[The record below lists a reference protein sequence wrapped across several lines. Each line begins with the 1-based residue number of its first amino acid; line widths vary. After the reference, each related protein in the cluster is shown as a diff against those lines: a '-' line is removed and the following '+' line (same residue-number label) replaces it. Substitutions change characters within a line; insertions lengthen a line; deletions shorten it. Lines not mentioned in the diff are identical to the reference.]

1 MTDSPETGTGPGD
14 EQGSSGGPQQPGY
27 GQGPYGEPTYNPGPA
42 FGQPAY
48 GQPGPG
54 QPPPARPGPG
64 QPPYGQPPYGPPPYG
79 QPPYG
84 QPPYGQQP
92 YGQPGYGLPQYG
104 GSPYGQWT
112 PPAPKPGVIPLRPLS
127 VGEILDGAFTAV
139 RRNPKATLGLAAIVM
154 TINGVCTAVL
164 GLLTRN
170 AAANLQYPVA
180 GQTYTSTQ
188 LGHFYASFAKVY
200 VPLIVGTLIVQF
212 VVDTCLTGMLTAV
225 IGHSVLGRQITI
237 AEAWNLARP
246 RLLAVV
252 GSVLLEGLIIL
263 GLLAAGV
270 IPGLALILAHAVAL
284 GVLLMVVSLI
294 AAFVFI
300 VIFSVR
306 FSLATP
312 AVVLEGKGPWTS
324 LVRSWRLVKGSS
336 WRVLGITLLTSI
348 IVAFAG
354 FILELPFD
362 IISLAAG
369 SHSHSN
375 GLSFGFGGTTVIGVL
390 VTAVGATVAGAVTRP
405 VLAGTRV
412 LLYTDLRMRR
422 EGLDIVLQSAT
433 SQQEQASIGL
443 GVFNSPPPPNTPRW

>member
-1 MTDSPETGTGPGD
+1 MTDSPDTGADPGGD
-14 EQGSSGGPQQPGY
+14 QGSSGGVQQPGY
-27 GQGPYGEPTYNPGPA
+27 NQGPYGQPGYNQGPP

-48 GQPGPG
+48 RQPGQG
-54 QPPPARPGPG
+54 QPPYGHPGPG
-64 QPPYGQPPYGPPPYG
+64 QPPYGQPPYG
-79 QPPYG
+79 
-84 QPPYGQQP
+84 
-92 YGQPGYGLPQYG
+92 QPGYGPPQYG

-112 PPAPKPGVIPLRPLS
+112 PPAPKPGVIPLRPLT

-154 TINGVCTAVL
+154 AVNGVCTAEL
-164 GLLTRN
+164 GLLTRH

-180 GQTYTSTQ
+180 GQTYTSGQ
-188 LGHFYASFAKVY
+188 LGHFYASFAKAYIPV
-200 VPLIVGTLIVQF
+200 LVGTLVIQF
-212 VVDTCLTGMLTAV
+212 VLDTCLTGILTAV
-225 IGHSVLGRQITI
+225 IGHSVLGRQVTI
-237 AEAWNLARP
+237 SQAWQLARP
-246 RLLAVV
+246 RLLAVI
-252 GSVLLEGLIIL
+252 GSVLLEGLLIL

-270 IPGLALILAHAVAL
+270 IPGLVLILAHLPAL
-284 GVLLMVVSLI
+284 GAVLMAVSLI

-300 VIFSVR
+300 AIFSVR

-369 SHSHSN
+369 SHSHSS
-375 GLSFGFGGTTVIGVL
+375 GLSFGFGGTTVIGIL

-422 EGLDIVLQSAT
+422 EGLDIALQSAT
-433 SQQEQASIGL
+433 SQQDQATGGL
-443 GVFNSPPPPNTPRW
+443 DVFNGPAPDGRRW